1 MGLLLYCTVIVG
13 HGDQVPFM
21 GLLLYCTVIVGH
33 GDQVPFYGALALLH
47 SYCGTQ

>member
-1 MGLLLYCTVIVG
+1 
-13 HGDQVPFM
+13 M

-47 SYCGTQ
+47 SYCGTR